1 LSSDGARARGHP
13 THRTK
18 DIVDN
23 AKVVHETEPALTD
36 PPQKGNPVKPKIFLT
51 WLLVAASPCVFAA
64 KEKPPINATNKDQ
77 FSHLIAEVH
86 AEMKPSGRYAE
97 VNRMERERVDMRL
110 ADMTTIF
117 AKAGDVEHMSKEDK
131 IAFFNAQEEV
141 NGILLKRD
149 GDRLICVNEARSGT
163 HFKNTKCRTAREVE
177 ADRNGAQNWY
187 RNTTLHGALQ
197 CVRDPATGL
206 CKL

>member
-1 LSSDGARARGHP
+1 
-13 THRTK
+13 
-18 DIVDN
+18 
-23 AKVVHETEPALTD
+23 
-36 PPQKGNPVKPKIFLT
+36 
-51 WLLVAASPCVFAA
+51 VFAA
-64 KEKPPINATNKDQ
+64 QTKSPPPVNATNKNE
-77 FSHLIAEVH
+77 FSRVVAEIQGQ
-86 AEMKPSGRYAE
+86 MKPSGRYAE

-117 AKAGDVEHMSKEDK
+117 ARSGDIEHMSKEDK

-187 RNTTLHGALQ
+187 RNSTLHNVVP
-197 CVRDPATGL
+197 CVTDPKTGG
-206 CKL
+206 CKS